1 MLPLQATGAGAGA
14 GAFSPMIMII
24 LVFVILY
31 IFMIAPQRKQQK
43 QIDAFRK
50 SLQAGSK
57 VVTSGGIYGVVKD
70 ITVENGKEVV
80 VLEIASGVKIRIDK
94 ASVFADPSD
103 MPQQQKK

>member
-14 GAFSPMIMII
+14 GTFAPMIMLI
-24 LVFVILY
+24 LVFVIMY
-31 IFMIAPQRKQQK
+31 IFMFAPQRKQQK

-103 MPQQQKK
+103 MPQPQK

>member
-1 MLPLQATGAGAGA
+1 
-14 GAFSPMIMII
+14 MIMII

-43 QIDAFRK
+43 QINAFRK

-103 MPQQQKK
+103 MPQPQK

>member
-1 MLPLQATGAGAGA
+1 
-14 GAFSPMIMII
+14 MIMII

-103 MPQQQKK
+103 MPQPQK

>member
-14 GAFSPMIMII
+14 GAFSPLIMII
-24 LVFVILY
+24 LLFVIMY

-103 MPQQQKK
+103 MPQPQK

>member
-94 ASVFADPSD
+94 ASVFADSSD
-103 MPQQQKK
+103 MPQPQK